1 MLEICKRHTD
11 TAQGRV
17 RLGLCVSVIFIV
29 AMVFGLLV
37 VAKPYAVYASGE
49 KVSDPWVVKVNGQ
62 EVVVVDSQ
70 ESGEAVIAG
79 VKAEYIPDVTNQQ
92 ETSIG
97 DTVAVEK
104 YQFDDKTT
112 HPVVMTTEDAVDHI
126 TDMNAS
132 GATTP
137 VAVETK
143 KTVKETVEVPF
154 EVETVETD
162 DLYVGESKTHKAGQ
176 KGSNTVVS
184 EVTMINGKEVSK
196 VKLSTTVVKKPV
208 TKVIYEGTKVEEVAT
223 VSSGGTSSGNS
234 GSYSATSSGSSSGSS
249 GGSASYTVPSSK
261 NGSAVASFA
270 CQFVGNPYVSGGTSL
285 TNGADCSGF
294 TQSVYAQFGVSLPRV
309 ASAQGG
315 VGVAVPASQA
325 QPGDLVCYGY
335 HVGIYIGGGQMVHAS
350 TPSGGIK
357 IGTVSWG
364 AHTFRRVI

>member
-1 MLEICKRHTD
+1 MLEICKRHAD
-11 TAQGRV
+11 TAQGRI

-37 VAKPYAVYASGE
+37 MGKPYAVYASGE

-62 EVVVVDSQ
+62 KVVVVDSR

-79 VKAEYIPDVTNQQ
+79 VKAAYIPDVTGQQ
-92 ETSIG
+92 ETPIG
-97 DTVAVEK
+97 ETVSVEK
-104 YQFDDKTT
+104 YQFDDKST
-112 HPVVMTTEDAVDHI
+112 HPVVMDTEDAVAHI
-126 TDMNAS
+126 TKMNATDES
-132 GATTP
+132 TP
-137 VAVETK
+137 IAVETK
-143 KTVKETVEVPF
+143 KEVTETVEVPYTT
-154 EVETVETD
+154 ETVETD
-162 DLYVGESKTHKAGQ
+162 DLYEGDTTIHQAGEN
-176 KGSNTVVS
+176 GSNTVVS
-184 EVTMINGKEVSK
+184 EVTMVNGKEVSK
-196 VKLSTTVVKKPV
+196 KELSTTVAKKPV
-208 TKVIYEGTKVEEVAT
+208 TEITYKGTKTRETEVAANT
-223 VSSGGTSSGNS
+223 GS
-234 GSYSATSSGSSSGSS
+234 GSSYSSSSSGSS
-249 GGSASYTVPSSK
+249 GGSGGSGGSSASYSVPSSR
-261 NGSAVASFA
+261 NGAAVASFA

-294 TQSVYAQFGVSLPRV
+294 TQSVFAQFGVSLPRV

-315 VGVAVPASQA
+315 VGVAVPAGQA

>member
-11 TAQGRV
+11 TAQGRI

-37 VAKPYAVYASGE
+37 MAKPYAVYASGE

-62 EVVVVDSQ
+62 EVVVVDSR

-79 VKAEYIPDVTNQQ
+79 VKAAYIPDVTGQQ
-92 ETSIG
+92 ETPIG
-97 DTVAVEK
+97 ETVSVEK
-104 YQFDDKTT
+104 YQFDDKST
-112 HPVVMTTEDAVDHI
+112 HPVVMGTEDAVAHI
-126 TDMNAS
+126 TKMNATDKS
-132 GATTP
+132 TP
-137 VAVETK
+137 IAVETK
-143 KTVKETVEVPF
+143 KEVTETVEVPYTT
-154 EVETVETD
+154 ETVETD
-162 DLYVGESKTHKAGQ
+162 DLYEGDTTTHQAG
-176 KGSNTVVS
+176 KNGSNTVVS
-184 EVTMINGKEVSK
+184 EVTMVNGKEVSK
-196 VKLSTTVVKKPV
+196 KALTTTVDKAPV
-208 TKVIYEGTKVEEVAT
+208 AEIIYKGTKARETEVAANT
-223 VSSGGTSSGNS
+223 GSGSSYSSG
-234 GSYSATSSGSSSGSS
+234 SSGSS
-249 GGSASYTVPSSK
+249 GGSSASYTVPSSR
-261 NGSAVASFA
+261 NGAAVASFA

-294 TQSVYAQFGVSLPRV
+294 TQSVFAEFGVSLPRV

-315 VGVAVPASQA
+315 VGVAVPAGQA

>member
-11 TAQGRV
+11 TAQGRI

-37 VAKPYAVYASGE
+37 VAKPYAVYATGE

-62 EVVVVDSQ
+62 QVAVVESR

-79 VKAEYIPDVTNQQ
+79 VKAAYIPDVTTQQ
-92 ETSIG
+92 QTSIG
-97 DTVAVEK
+97 EAVSVEK
-104 YQFDDKTT
+104 YQFDDAST
-112 HPVVMTTEDAVDHI
+112 HPVVMNTEDAVAHI
-126 TDMNAS
+126 TKMNATDS
-132 GATTP
+132 STP

-143 KTVKETVEVPF
+143 KNVTESVEVPF
-154 EVETVETD
+154 QTETVETD
-162 DLYVGESKTHKAGQ
+162 ELYEDQTETQQAGEN
-176 KGSNTVVS
+176 GSNAVVS
-184 EVTMINGKEVSK
+184 EVTMVNGKEVAK
-196 VKLSTTVVKKPV
+196 KELSSTVEKAPV
-208 TKVIYEGTKVEEVAT
+208 TEIIRKGTKARPTETA
-223 VSSGGTSSGNS
+223 TSSGS
-234 GSYSATSSGSSSGSS
+234 SRTYGSSSSSGSSSGSS
-249 GGSASYTVPSSK
+249 SQSYSIPSSG
-261 NGSAVASFA
+261 NGAAVASFA

-294 TQSVYAQFGVSLPRV
+294 TQTVFAQFGVSLPRI